1 MMKACVGVGLQSA
14 LEVLQMEPWM
24 FALAIW
30 RVGEPHGRRGVFTG
44 RSFVAHISP
53 EAACSGLAVA
63 RGEHWNR
70 RVIGMDLRR
79 RQYMPAQRINQ
90 RRKYL
95 TGSSHPTRQC

>member
-53 EAACSGLAVA
+53 EAACLGLSVA
-63 RGEHWNR
+63 GSEHRNRRIVGMNLRRGEN
-70 RVIGMDLRR
+70 VFT
-79 RQYMPAQRINQ
+79 QRLDQ
-90 RRKYL
+90 W
-95 TGSSHPTRQC
+95 SE